1 MMTNITLIS
10 TIYALNPVIVCVTR
24 LSPSKIIL
32 LTEEEVDDKKKQSEE
47 TLELTFGSVLKIE
60 KKVTSL
66 YDPVRVAQDVV
77 DLIEEEHA
85 NGNKVMINVSG
96 GRKPQA
102 FGTLFGA
109 YARSDMVSRIVYVT
123 EEDNSI
129 IDFPILGFNISDT
142 KKKILD
148 NIRSGITSV
157 SEISKII
164 DISKG
169 MAYNHLRE
177 LKAMG
182 YITGEDGYTITD
194 AGRIAV
200 I

>member
-1 MMTNITLIS
+1 MSNITLIS
-10 TIYALNPVIVCVTR
+10 TIYTLEPVIVCVTR

-32 LTEEEVDDKKKQSEE
+32 LTEDDVDDKKRSSED
-47 TLELTFGSVLKIE
+47 TLELTFGNVLKME

-77 DLIEEEHA
+77 DLIEEEHT

-102 FGTLFGA
+102 FGALFGA
-109 YARSDMVSRIVYVT
+109 YARSDMVDRIVYVT

-142 KKKILD
+142 KKKILE
-148 NIRSGITSV
+148 NIQSGKTSV
-157 SEISKII
+157 NEIGKSV

-182 YITGEDGYTITD
+182 YISGEDGYTITD

>member
-1 MMTNITLIS
+1 MSDLTLIS
-10 TIYALNPVIVCVTR
+10 TVYALEPVIVCVTR

-32 LTEEEVDDKKKQSEE
+32 LTEEDADEKKRQSED
-47 TLELTFGSVLKIE
+47 TLELTFGKVLKMD
-60 KKVTSL
+60 KKITSL
-66 YDPVRVAQDVV
+66 YDPVHVAKDVV
-77 DLIEEEHA
+77 DLIEQEHA
-85 NGNKVMINVSG
+85 DGNRVMINVSG

-109 YARSDMVSRIVYVT
+109 YARSDMVDRIVYVT

-129 IDFPILGFNISDT
+129 IDFPILGFSISDT
-142 KKKILD
+142 KKKILE
-148 NIRSGITSV
+148 NIQSGIISVHDVGKSV
-157 SEISKII
+157 S
-164 DISKG
+164 ISKG

-182 YITGEDGYTITD
+182 YITDEDGYAITD
-194 AGRIAV
+194 AGKIAA

>member
-1 MMTNITLIS
+1 MSNITLIS
-10 TIYALNPVIVCVTR
+10 TIYTLEPVIVCVTR

-32 LTEEEVDDKKKQSEE
+32 LTEDDVDDKKRSSED
-47 TLELTFGSVLKIE
+47 TLELTFGNVLKME
-60 KKVTSL
+60 KKNTSL

-85 NGNKVMINVSG
+85 SGNKVMINVSG

-102 FGTLFGA
+102 FGALFGG
-109 YARSDMVSRIVYVT
+109 YARSDMVDRIVYVT

-142 KKKILD
+142 KKKILE
-148 NIRSGITSV
+148 NIQSGTTSV
-157 SEISKII
+157 NEIGKSV

-182 YITGEDGYTITD
+182 YISGEDGYTITD